1 MRNHLTLNGS
11 LPAIQDPKAPVFMF
25 IKAKTPASLS
35 KTGVKRGFS
44 SAARLSASM
53 DPWLCVS
60 GFPRI
65 CFYRK
70 RYLLLSQDF

>member
-1 MRNHLTLNGS
+1 
-11 LPAIQDPKAPVFMF
+11 MF

-60 GFPRI
+60 GFPRV
-65 CFYRK
+65 CLYRK
-70 RYLLLSQDF
+70 RYLLLFQDF